1 MSVGTL
7 DGSAWKIEG
16 GRVSAIDMDMPGY
29 DGFSARVLAGIDEG
43 CALIASKIG
52 EEPKKYYIVGEGLK
66 VILTTEGE
74 NAFKPVLPSGHQSE
88 LVVCV
93 RRDIVPAPNDYK
105 VPLASYRLMI
115 GDKGYGHPKRDGTL
129 SVDSNGRFVF
139 ETEGDVDAATLA
151 RIDKRLRGFE
161 SVVRPGVAS
170 LRLVPPGG
178 GGVTLSYARN
188 SMRGIDLR
196 ALGDVGDE
204 LGGHLAIVKGAT
216 VFVPRE
222 AQERRR

>member
-7 DGSAWKIEG
+7 DGLAWKIEG
-16 GRVSAIDMDMPGY
+16 GRVTAIDMDMPGY
-29 DGFSARVLAGIDEG
+29 DGFSARVLAGVDEG

-74 NAFKPVLPSGHQSE
+74 NAFKPEPPSGHQTE
-88 LVVCV
+88 MVVCV

-105 VPLASYRLMI
+105 VPVAGYRLMI
-115 GDKGYGHPKRDGTL
+115 GDKGYGHPKRNGTL

-178 GGVTLSYARN
+178 GVTLSYARN

-204 LGGHLAIVKGAT
+204 RGGHLAIVKGAT